1 MLLIVQ
7 DPHALEHCVRQ
18 KAICIQ
24 ALLMDPAIPPMPHQI
39 PGHGFFDLV
48 TKCDGRQIRAIIE
61 GLCMNPPDN
70 GGYVNAYEGRAVKCP
85 LPTLLQPD
93 TKNHIPKLQAIF
105 ECLFLDRPDREG
117 YVDAY
122 KGPAEGKC
130 LIPNLLQ
137 PIAKNRSRQPR
148 AKTAPSLIT
157 LTEGGINIS
166 QSEVHQ

>member
-1 MLLIVQ
+1 
-7 DPHALEHCVRQ
+7 
-18 KAICIQ
+18 
-24 ALLMDPAIPPMPHQI
+24 
-39 PGHGFFDLV
+39 
-48 TKCDGRQIRAIIE
+48 
-61 GLCMNPPDN
+61 MNPPDN

-137 PIAKNRSRQPR
+137 PIARKRSRQP
-148 AKTAPSLIT
+148 
-157 LTEGGINIS
+157 
-166 QSEVHQ
+166 